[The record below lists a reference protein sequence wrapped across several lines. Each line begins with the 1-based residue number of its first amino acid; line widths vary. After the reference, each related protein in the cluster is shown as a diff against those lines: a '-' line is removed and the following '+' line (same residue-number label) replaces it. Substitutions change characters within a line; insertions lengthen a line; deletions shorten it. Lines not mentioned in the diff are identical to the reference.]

1 MVDVSVLIVCY
12 KSKDLIGACLE
23 GVFAHTRG
31 VAFEVLLLD
40 CSNDGTVEL
49 VAERFPQ
56 VTIVP
61 NDENLGFA
69 RGNNVLAGH
78 ARGRYLLLLNPD
90 TVVGTDAIGELYRT
104 ALHHPEAG
112 AIGGRARRA
121 DGSRDPGCRQTI
133 PSLVRLAIAA
143 FGGARF
149 LNGTIPEHATQPGD
163 AEALSG
169 AFMMVRTD
177 LWNEHGGFDDSYFMY
192 AEELDLCYRL
202 RKSGHP
208 LLMTPMAEIVHL
220 VGGGN
225 ATNPFRMLNIAKAR
239 MHFFRKHW
247 PRPRAVLG
255 GLLLWAH
262 GAVRYTGGAAAG
274 ALVGWERGR
283 RLQLA
288 YAPVVLTP
296 STWWQGFSKGPDQ

>member
-12 KSKDLIGACLE
+12 KSKDLIEACLE
-23 GVFAHTRG
+23 GVFANTSG

-40 CSNDGTVEL
+40 CSNDGTVPF
-49 VAERFPQ
+49 VAERFPN
-56 VTIVP
+56 VRIVP

-90 TVVGTDAIGELYRT
+90 TIVRTNAIGELYAT
-104 ALHHPEAG
+104 ALRLPEAG

-121 DGSRDPGCRQTI
+121 DGSRDPGCRQTV
-133 PSLVRLAIAA
+133 PSLPRLAFAA
-143 FGGARF
+143 VGGAKL
-149 LNGTIPEHATQPGD
+149 LNGAIPEDATEPGE

-169 AFMMVRTD
+169 AFMMVRAD
-177 LWNEHGGFDDSYFMY
+177 VWNELRGFDDSYFMY
-192 AEELDLCYRL
+192 AEELDLCYRM
-202 RKSGHP
+202 RRAGYP
-208 LLMTPMAEIVHL
+208 LLMTPAAEIVHL

-247 PRPRAVLG
+247 PRSRALLG

-262 GAVRYTGGAAAG
+262 GAIRYAGGTAAG

-296 STWWQGFSKGPDQ
+296 STWWQGFSDGRNP